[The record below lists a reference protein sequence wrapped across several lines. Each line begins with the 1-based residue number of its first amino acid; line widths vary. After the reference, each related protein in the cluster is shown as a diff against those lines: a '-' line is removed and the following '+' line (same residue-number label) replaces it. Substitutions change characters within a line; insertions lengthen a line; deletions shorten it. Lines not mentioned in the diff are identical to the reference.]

1 MKTPLRILVAEDGLN
16 LQKALEAVLTA
27 EGHVVRVVEHGGL
40 ALGLLK
46 AGESYDLLITDQ
58 SMPCMKGLE
67 LVEEIRHDPNLCGLP
82 AVVFTTDDYQ
92 EFVDRVRSL
101 DAFHAAKP
109 SLDELKR
116 AIEEALAWGDKRNA
130 K

>member
-1 MKTPLRILVAEDGLN
+1 
-16 LQKALEAVLTA
+16 
-27 EGHVVRVVEHGGL
+27 
-40 ALGLLK
+40 
-46 AGESYDLLITDQ
+46 
-58 SMPCMKGLE
+58 MKGFE
-67 LVEEIRHDPNLCGLP
+67 WVEEIRHDPILCGLP